1 MIEIGIDTNQSMPRE
16 IIVERIEDDQSF
28 GNWRFHAIILRRKMR
43 RVVASFRSFLDN
55 IQDIFFNKTSIKTSI
70 KKSLNLNSIVE
81 NSRVCLI

>member
-43 RVVASFRSFLDN
+43 RVVASFHFFLGN
-55 IQDIFFNKTSIKTSI
+55 IQDIFFNKTSIKTCI
-70 KKSLNLNSIVE
+70 KESLNLN
-81 NSRVCLI
+81 L

>member
-43 RVVASFRSFLDN
+43 RIVASFHFFLGN
-55 IQDIFFNKTSIKTSI
+55 IQDIFFNKTSIKTCI
-70 KKSLNLNSIVE
+70 KESLNLNS
-81 NSRVCLI
+81 

>member
-43 RVVASFRSFLDN
+43 RVVASFHFFLGN
-55 IQDIFFNKTSIKTSI
+55 IQDIFFNKTNIKTCI
-70 KKSLNLNSIVE
+70 KESLNLNS
-81 NSRVCLI
+81 